1 MQQKNSGVVTIKK
14 YAATLN
20 SGPGVYR
27 MMNESGEVL
36 YVGKAKNLRKRV
48 YSYTKMD
55 RQSIRIQRMISA
67 TFAMEFVST
76 HTEAEALLLESNLIK
91 KFAPKYNI
99 LLRDDKSFPFIL
111 LTRDHDYPQVLKYR
125 GAQKRKGD
133 YFGPFASVWAVD
145 EALSILSLI
154 HI

>member
-1 MQQKNSGVVTIKK
+1 MQQKNFGVVTIKK

-27 MMNESGEVL
+27 MMNERGEVL

-55 RQSIRIQRMISA
+55 RQSIRIQRMISS

-76 HTEAEALLLESNLIK
+76 HTEAEALLLEFNLIK

-99 LLRDDKSFPFIL
+99 LLRDDKVF
-111 LTRDHDYPQVLKYR
+111 R
-125 GAQKRKGD
+125 
-133 YFGPFASVWAVD
+133 
-145 EALSILSLI
+145 LSC
-154 HI
+154 